1 MTASPNHAPSP
12 APVPGQDAVE
22 RPSSEIPTIPL
33 ADGEPE
39 AIFVVGVSR
48 SGTTL
53 MRRVLARHPR
63 IAIADENHYMGHLLP
78 GHGVRHAVR
87 RVGDLSVDANVR
99 RLVDLLYSDA
109 FQRGS
114 RLRDVSP
121 FWRSLPA
128 QVPRAELE
136 RRLLAGERS
145 ERGVF
150 RAILR
155 LHADL
160 QGRAIPGEKTP
171 AHYRWAAELL
181 EWYPTARV
189 IHMVRDPR
197 AVYVSELK
205 RRRERP
211 DSFPYRWL
219 VRVPILLRAFVLAET
234 VWAWSDAIGR
244 HRELRRGF
252 PDRYRAVRF
261 EDLVSDSPAE
271 IKALCGFLGVPFRSG
286 MLRQKVVSRGEKLGE
301 AGFDCRGRR
310 PLARP
315 HRAVGCARHRP
326 PAGRPPGAAG
336 LPARVAPVSV
346 ADPRAACRDGGPG
359 TAPAP
364 AG

>member
-1 MTASPNHAPSP
+1 MTASPKHAPSLE
-12 APVPGQDAVE
+12 PVAGSDAAE
-22 RPSSEIPTIPL
+22 RPSPAIPTIPL
-33 ADGEPE
+33 AAGEPE

-87 RVGDLSVDANVR
+87 RVGDLSSDGNVH
-99 RLVDLLYSDA
+99 RLVDLLYSDD
-109 FQRGS
+109 FQGGS

-121 FWRSLPA
+121 FWRALPA
-128 QVPRAELE
+128 QFPREELE
-136 RRLLAGERS
+136 RRLLAEERS

-155 LHADL
+155 LYADL
-160 QGRAIPGEKTP
+160 HGRAIPGEKTP
-171 AHYRWAAELL
+171 AHYRWADELL

-211 DSFPYRWL
+211 ESIPYRWL
-219 VRVPILLRAFVLAET
+219 VRVPILLRLFVLGET
-234 VWAWSDAIGR
+234 VWAWSDAVGR
-244 HRELRRGF
+244 HRELRRRF

-261 EDLVSDSPAE
+261 EDLVSDPIAE
-271 IKALCGFLGVPFRSG
+271 TKALCKFLGVPFRAD

-301 AGFDCRGRR
+301 EGFD
-310 PLARP
+310 A
-315 HRAVGCARHRP
+315 
-326 PAGRPPGAAG
+326 GAAVRWHDRIG
-336 LPARVAPVSV
+336 PWEARAIDALLGSRLEQLGYRRGS
-346 ADPRAACRDGGPG
+346 RA
-359 TAPAP
+359 
-364 AG
+364 